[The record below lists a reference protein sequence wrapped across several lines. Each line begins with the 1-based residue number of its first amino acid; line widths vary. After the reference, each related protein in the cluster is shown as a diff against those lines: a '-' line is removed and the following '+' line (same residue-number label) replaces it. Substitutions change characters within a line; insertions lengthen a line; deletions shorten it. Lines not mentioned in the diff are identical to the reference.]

1 MVEETSDMSY
11 QFPSDVQKLVA
22 EQMSAGNYHSEDDL
36 LRDALRALDE
46 QRQSIIEKD
55 PIVIEG
61 IRRGLADMEAG
72 RGRPF
77 AEFDAEFRAKHNI
90 PRDA

>member
-1 MVEETSDMSY
+1 MSY
-11 QFPSDVQKLVA
+11 QFPSDVQKLIQ
-22 EQMSAGNYHSEDDL
+22 EQMCAGNYRSEDDL
-36 LRDALRALDE
+36 LRDALRALGE
-46 QRQSIIEKD
+46 QRQSIIDED
-55 PIVIEG
+55 PVVIEG

-77 AEFDAEFRAKHNI
+77 EEFDAEFRAKHNI

>member
-1 MVEETSDMSY
+1 MNY
-11 QFPSDVQKLVA
+11 QFPSDVQRLV
-22 EQMSAGNYHSEDDL
+22 EQQMSAGNYNSEDDL

-46 QRQSIIEKD
+46 HRQSIVEKD
-55 PIVIEG
+55 PVVIEG
-61 IRRGLADMEAG
+61 IRRGLADMAAG

-90 PRDA
+90 PKDG